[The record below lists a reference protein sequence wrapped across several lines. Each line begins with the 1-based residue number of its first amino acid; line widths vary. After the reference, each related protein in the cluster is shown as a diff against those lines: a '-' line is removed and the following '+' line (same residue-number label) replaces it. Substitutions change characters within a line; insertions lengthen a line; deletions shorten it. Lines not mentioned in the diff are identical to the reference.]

1 MNVPDI
7 SFWEAETYFA
17 PQDYIIVGAGLL
29 GLWSAYEL
37 KQSLP
42 NAKITILERGV
53 IPTGASTRNAGFACF
68 GSPTEMLS
76 DIERMGEE
84 EMWKLVE
91 MRFKGIQKIRKVLG
105 DEIIEFDG
113 SGGFECY
120 VNGKHN
126 IIELENHIEY
136 LNKGMQSITGIDN
149 TFVWSNHKITEK
161 GLTGFDGMVENKLEG
176 GLHSGKLVRA
186 LTKKVQDMG
195 VNMLW
200 GTKVENWINDQN
212 QVILNCTEFSI
223 KTFKLIIATNAFNSF
238 ITNKLKTIPAR
249 GQILLTLPMHG
260 LKLSGTFHFDE
271 GFYYFR
277 NVGDRILLGGGRN
290 ISFEAEE
297 TTSFDTTEL
306 IQKSLESFLNQYII
320 KSGEIKIEYK
330 WSGIMAFSQDKKPCI
345 TEVEP
350 NVFSVICCNGMGVAL
365 SPIIAE
371 KLVEKFK

>member
-1 MNVPDI
+1 MAHSI
-7 SFWEAETYFA
+7 SFWEAETYFS

-29 GLWSAYEL
+29 GLWSSYEL
-37 KQSLP
+37 KQSFP
-42 NAKITILERGV
+42 KAKITILERGV

-91 MRFKGIQKIRKVLG
+91 MRYKGIQKIRKVLR

-126 IIELENHIEY
+126 VSELENQIAY
-136 LNKGMQSITGIDN
+136 LNKGMQSITGIAN
-149 TFVWSNHKITEK
+149 TFVWSNNKITEK
-161 GLTGFDGMVENKLEG
+161 GLMGFDGMVENRLEG
-176 GLHSGKLVRA
+176 GLHSGKLVQA

-195 VNMLW
+195 VNILW
-200 GTKVENWINDQN
+200 GTKVENWINDQKGLT
-212 QVILNCTEFSI
+212 VNCTEFKI
-223 KTFKLIIATNAFNSF
+223 KTIKLIISTNAFNLF
-238 ITNKLKTIPAR
+238 KINKLDIIPAR
-249 GQILLTLPMHG
+249 GQVLITEPIKG

-277 NVGDRILLGGGRN
+277 NVGNRILLGGGRN
-290 ISFEAEE
+290 LSFEGEE
-297 TTSFDTTEL
+297 TTSFETTEV
-306 IQKSLESFLNQYII
+306 IQKSLESFLNQYFI
-320 KSGEIKIEYK
+320 KSSEIKIEYK
-330 WSGIMAFSQDKKPCI
+330 WSGIMAFSKDKKPCI

-350 NVFSVICCNGMGVAL
+350 NVYSVICCNGMGVAL

>member
-91 MRFKGIQKIRKVLG
+91 MRYKGIQKIRKVLG

-200 GTKVENWINDQN
+200 GTKVENWINDQKGLT
-212 QVILNCTEFSI
+212 VNCTEFKS
-223 KTFKLIIATNAFNSF
+223 KTIKLIIATNAFNSF

-249 GQILLTLPMHG
+249 GQILLTEPIHG

-277 NVGDRILLGGGRN
+277 NVGNRILLGGGRN
-290 ISFEAEE
+290 ISFEDEE
-297 TTSFDTTEL
+297 TTSFETTEL
-306 IQKSLESFLNQYII
+306 IQKSLKSFLNQYII
-320 KSGEIKIEYK
+320 KSSEIKMEYK

-371 KLVEKFK
+371 KLVEKF

>member
-1 MNVPDI
+1 MMSHSI

-37 KQSLP
+37 KQTFP
-42 NAKITILERGV
+42 KAKITILERGV

-76 DIERMGEE
+76 DMEKMGEN

-91 MRFKGIQKIRKVLG
+91 MRYKGIEKIRKVLG

-126 IIELENHIEY
+126 MSNLKNQIAY

-149 TFVWSNHKITEK
+149 TFVWSNKKIAEK

-176 GLHSGKLVRA
+176 GLHSGSLVRA

-195 VNMLW
+195 VNFLW
-200 GTKVENWINDQN
+200 GTKVENWVKDQN
-212 QVILNCTEFSI
+212 QITINCTEFSI
-223 KTFKLIIATNAFNSF
+223 KSFKLIIATNAFNLF
-238 ITNKLKTIPAR
+238 KTNKLNIIPAR
-249 GQILLTLPMHG
+249 GQVLISEPIKG

-277 NVGDRILLGGGRN
+277 NVADRILLGGGRN
-290 ISFEAEE
+290 ISFEDEE
-297 TTSFDTTEL
+297 TINIETTEV
-306 IQKSLESFLNQYII
+306 IQNSLEQFLNQYIM
-320 KSGEIKIEYK
+320 KVTEIKIEYK
-330 WSGIMAFSQDKKPCI
+330 WSGIMAFSHDKKPCI
-345 TEVEP
+345 NEVEP
-350 NVFSVICCNGMGVAL
+350 NVYSVICCNGMGVAL

-371 KLVEKFK
+371 KLVESF